1 MSSARAPSFDS
12 PDRRLSFTGMSEPDE
27 TLHPELAEALTEI
40 NGQAFIRHP
49 LHCKPFKSQG
59 ETMLFLGPR
68 EELEWHN
75 KALAQKKA
83 LVEEAYESSD
93 WKQYV
98 DWHEKPYRGRAIQYL
113 SDMDEL
119 SHHEYWGLLT
129 YVWPMVDT
137 PSTALDTWAEL
148 WTSSRPKPEGF
159 FTLPVSD
166 DPLKVF
172 RGVQLSLMEDGLSWT
187 LSRKRAQWFA
197 DRHGDDGHVFERKV
211 LRKDVLYYTN
221 AREEQEIVI
230 LPKSLLDESPAF
242 PFIGF

>member
-1 MSSARAPSFDS
+1 MAGFDQLPLSLTREHRLCRFMSSARAPSFDS
-12 PDRRLSFTGMSEPDE
+12 LDPRLSFTGMSEPDE
-27 TLHPELAEALTEI
+27 TLDPELAEALTEI
-40 NGQAFIRHP
+40 NGQPFIRHP

-68 EELEWHN
+68 EE
-75 KALAQKKA
+75 
-83 LVEEAYESSD
+83 
-93 WKQYV
+93 V